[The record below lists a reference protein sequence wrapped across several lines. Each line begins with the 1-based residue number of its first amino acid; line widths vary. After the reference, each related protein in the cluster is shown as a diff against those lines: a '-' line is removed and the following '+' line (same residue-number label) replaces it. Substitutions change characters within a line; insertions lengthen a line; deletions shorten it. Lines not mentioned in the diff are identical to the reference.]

1 LRRTGSPLLLSF
13 FLTASLASAAWA
25 QDTSSG
31 TSSTTPATPAST
43 TPGQNPATPSATP
56 ATDPAT
62 PAGAPA
68 PTPAPTPQIVTNTP
82 LPTPTSP
89 LALHV
94 GDTDITI
101 GGFMDAMVVTRS
113 TATGAGLG
121 SSFGT
126 IPFSNTP
133 TGELSETRLSAQN
146 SRVTLGAVSKA
157 GDWNVHGY
165 LEADFL
171 GAGPTNQF
179 VTSNGATL
187 RMRLYWVDAS
197 SGKFEFLAGQSWSL
211 LTPGRNGISPNPG
224 DIFYSQ
230 DIDTNYQMG
239 LTWGRTEQFRF
250 VFHPSKV
257 VAAGFSLENPEQ
269 YVGSSVNLPAAFT
282 ATEVDA
288 GANTATPNLYPDIIG
303 KIAIDPQTGNTH
315 QHFEVA
321 GLVSGYKTVD
331 TSASPNTFTAT
342 GKGGS
347 VAVNVEP
354 VKNFHIIGTGFFST
368 GGGRYIANTNIP
380 DFIVNANSSIS
391 LVKSNSWIGG
401 FEEQAMPKTQLY
413 VYYSEANAT
422 AATATDT
429 NGKTI
434 GFGAGTALQSG
445 DNQKLSEATVG
456 ITQIFFR
463 DPKIGGMQMMIQ
475 YSYVK
480 RTPFGV
486 SAGAPTFAKANMV
499 YVDVRYI
506 LP

>member
-1 LRRTGSPLLLSF
+1 LRRIGSPLLLSC

-31 TSSTTPATPAST
+31 TTTTPAPAST
-43 TPGQNPATPSATP
+43 PAQNPTTPSPTP

-62 PAGAPA
+62 PAAAPA
-68 PTPAPTPQIVTNTP
+68 APPQIVTNTP

-89 LALHV
+89 LALHI
-94 GDTDITI
+94 GDTDVTI

-113 TATGAGLG
+113 TATGSGLG

-126 IPFSNTP
+126 IPFSNAP
-133 TGELSETRLSAQN
+133 AGELSETRLSAQN
-146 SRVTLGAVSKA
+146 SRVTLGATSKT
-157 GDWNVHGY
+157 GDWNIRGY

-171 GAGPTNQF
+171 GQGPTNQF

-211 LTPGRNGISPNPG
+211 ITPGRNGISPNPG
-224 DIFYSQ
+224 DLFYSQ

-269 YVGSSVNLPAAFT
+269 YTGSSVNLPAAFT

-303 KIAIDPQTGNTH
+303 KVAFDPQTGNTH
-315 QHFEVA
+315 QHIEIA
-321 GLVSGYKTVD
+321 GLVRGFKTVD
-331 TSASPNTFTAT
+331 TSNPPNTFSAT
-342 GKGGS
+342 GSGGS

-354 VKNFHIIGTGFFST
+354 VKNFHIIGTGFFSK

-380 DFIVNANSSIS
+380 DFIVNANSSLT

-413 VYYSEANAT
+413 VYYSMANAN

-434 GFGAGTALQSG
+434 GFGAGTAGQSG
-445 DNQKLSEATVG
+445 DNQKILEATVG
-456 ITQIFFR
+456 ITQVFFR

-480 RTPFGV
+480 RTPFAV
-486 SAGAPTFAKANMV
+486 SANAPTFAKANMV

>member
-1 LRRTGSPLLLSF
+1 LKRIGSPLLLSLI
-13 FLTASLASAAWA
+13 LTASFATGAWA

-31 TSSTTPATPAST
+31 TATPTQTTKTPAQT
-43 TPGQNPATPSATP
+43 PATPSATP

-62 PAGAPA
+62 PAPAPA
-68 PTPAPTPQIVTNTP
+68 PAPPQQVTNTP
-82 LPTPTSP
+82 MATPSSP
-89 LALHV
+89 LALHI
-94 GDTDITI
+94 GDADVTI

-113 TATGAGLG
+113 VATGSGIG

-126 IPFSNTP
+126 LPFSNTP

-146 SRVTLGAVSKA
+146 SRVTLGATSKA
-157 GDWNVHGY
+157 GDWNVKGY

-179 VTSNGATL
+179 VTSNSATL
-187 RMRLYWVDAS
+187 RMRLYWVQAS

-211 LTPGRNGISPNPG
+211 ITPGRTGISPVPG

-250 VFHPSKV
+250 VVHPSKV
-257 VAAGFSLENPEQ
+257 VAAALSLENPEQ
-269 YVGSSVNLPAAFT
+269 YVGSAVNLPAAFT

-303 KIAIDPQTGNTH
+303 KVAFDPQTGSTH
-315 QHFEVA
+315 QHIEFA
-321 GLVSGYKTVD
+321 GLVRGFKSVD
-331 TSASPNTFTAT
+331 TSNPPNTFTAT

-347 VAVNVEP
+347 VAVNLEP
-354 VKNFHIIGTGFFST
+354 VKNFHIIATGFFSS

-391 LVKSNSWIGG
+391 LVKSNSWIAG
-401 FEEQAMPKTQLY
+401 FEEQAMPKTQLF
-413 VYYSEANAT
+413 VYYSNANAT
-422 AATATDT
+422 AATALDT

-434 GFGAGTALQSG
+434 GFGAGPAGQAG
-445 DNQKLSEATVG
+445 DNQKILEATVG
-456 ITQIFFR
+456 VTQIFFR
-463 DPKIGGMQMMIQ
+463 DPKIGGMQFMIQ

-480 RTPFGV
+480 RTPFAV

-499 YVDVRYI
+499 YVDIRYI